1 MTTTTPADPLVTAV
15 IPCFNAAA
23 TLARAIESVRRQTY
37 PNIEI
42 IAIDD
47 GSCDQTPALLLAE
60 ADRGVTVVTQVNGG
74 VPVARNSGIA
84 AAQGEFVAFLDSD
97 DEWHPQKTA
106 RQVQL
111 LRSNPEMLMAGC
123 WVESVLPDGTRRK
136 VNADREPPQGAEA
149 WRTML
154 RHSFYNPTGLIVRTA
169 AARKI
174 GGFVTSLLAGHED
187 QDFCIRIALEG
198 EVGFIDEVL
207 ATMHER
213 PVSLSRTHFS
223 REHETVLPMILDH
236 CRTLEP
242 RLSRTELRTILG
254 ARYTQI
260 GRNVYASSPR
270 TGFRLL
276 ARAIGYGAEPV
287 ANLWYL
293 LSASPWSRRAKRLL
307 RRRTAPNTRGT

>member
-1 MTTTTPADPLVTAV
+1 VSISISNEPLVSAI
-15 IPCFNAAA
+15 IPCFNSAA
-23 TLARAIESVRRQTY
+23 TLGRAIESVRRQTY
-37 PNIEI
+37 RHIEI

-47 GSCDQTPALLLAE
+47 GSRDETPALLRAE
-60 ADRGVTVVTQVNGG
+60 AVRGVIVITQANGG

-84 AAQGEFVAFLDSD
+84 AARGEFVAFLDSD
-97 DEWHPQKTA
+97 DEWHPHKTA

-111 LRSNPEMLMAGC
+111 LCANPEMLMAGC
-123 WVESVLPDGTRRK
+123 WVESTLPDNTRRK
-136 VNADREPPQGAEA
+136 VNADREPPQGREA
-149 WRTML
+149 WRVML

-174 GGFVTSLLAGHED
+174 GGFVTNLLGGHED

-207 ATMHER
+207 ATMYER
-213 PVSLSRTHFS
+213 PVSLSRIHFS

-236 CRTLEP
+236 CRTLAP
-242 RLSRTELRTILG
+242 RLSRSELRTILG
-254 ARYTQI
+254 ARYMQI

-270 TGFRLL
+270 VGFRLL
-276 ARAIGYGAEPV
+276 AKAIGYGAEPA

-293 LSASPWSRRAKRLL
+293 LSASPWSRRAKHFL
-307 RRRTAPNTRGT
+307 RRQTTPHTPGT